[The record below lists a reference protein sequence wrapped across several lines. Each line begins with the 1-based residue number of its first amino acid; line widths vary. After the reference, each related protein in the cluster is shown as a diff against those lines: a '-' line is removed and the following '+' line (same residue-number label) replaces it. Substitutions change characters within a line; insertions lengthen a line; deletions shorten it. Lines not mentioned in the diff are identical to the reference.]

1 MAIPVGQYVIRENT
15 TTGFSTFNVG
25 DTLIVRNS
33 TSNNGIY
40 TINSITEDGTHSY
53 MGLTGPPVVNENQ
66 DGSDTSIELS
76 GIGKSGDKL
85 IALGD
90 EDAGTVNVWSYN
102 ASTDDDDA
110 GSNSG
115 TIYESGTTGVS
126 VGTSGWSANA
136 ISPVLKGSTSQF
148 IFTPGQSSLRV
159 CDANDLNTSIIKHFK
174 FYETRQFG
182 SSGSQASIYSR
193 GNFIGWQEH
202 SNFLGKPSS
211 GWFLGGGGQT
221 IAENANRPNPG
232 NSSVMPES
240 SCWGFSDTNGS
251 LSGTS
256 MNQHLSIDTHLLR
269 SLNLITS
276 NDTHGNGSYANFID
290 KRTRL
295 KTSEAKN
302 PTATQTYLKMDEGSL
317 SRVPTGAVIGLAN
330 NSGQIDQSVTFTSE
344 RMLVRNVEIENQRLY
359 VYRGYGSSAP
369 AEIDIDVYPYIV
381 QYGCGWNFT
390 VAWGDAGS
398 GSYMPGEYEFA
409 TSFVYDGDQE
419 SLLRTNEDLQA
430 NDTLRSFTIPDS
442 REFCELVVS
451 VMAFGPYPAR
461 VTGGRIYIREKEADD
476 DWHLLADIDLVK
488 GVRASLTS
496 KHTIWWH
503 WAANHGNNTD
513 AESGATIEEW
523 TNVSGVGQIPKDC
536 FSSRNPIRSKN
547 PSLETYN
554 AINNYYPDIRRI
566 SIGFLGESYKCSTVG
581 GERAWYGN
589 VKLRESSATI
599 NRYGDRVMY
608 SEFRKFD
615 TIPGFNYIN
624 ASEGDADD
632 IVELKYF
639 TDKLFIFKSNSL
651 HIWNVKHI
659 EATNWFPEQTIRK
672 TGGIGH
678 PCSAVSTSY
687 GIVWAN
693 LHGCWYHDGRK
704 VVNLIE
710 NKLKD
715 TEQDYHNFS
724 LSWATFV
731 KAHDENVKPMLMF
744 SPKEKQLYI
753 LRDPTGTSSGNTNRC
768 YIYNFISQSWVYND
782 SIFTNERAYTNPIL
796 DWNNNIVLA
805 YQASFDTGF
814 TLGSNFTDNDTD
826 IISSVDDTRLQGGS
840 TNWVVQ
846 GGGTFN
852 FDAGNDRLSHQ
863 HNANTNYEGMK
874 LPDANIDATIAGVV
888 YRIELNMWRGGDHDG
903 PLAAAS
909 FLVSFAG
916 TTVELGQISI
926 SETKYILDIQASSTG
941 ADFTI
946 THNVN
951 NNQIWYVGYASAKQL
966 SMDLNADADT
976 KIVAGDR
983 LKIDSEEF
991 FTISTNTDVQKDK
1004 ITAEPGYNSTTKAS
1018 HTAGTSLYTSKA
1030 VFQQLS
1036 PTSVNTGK
1044 PVFITKDFDFD
1055 EPDRVKKIYK
1065 IYITYMN
1072 SNSAALSSSISIAA
1086 DGSKTFATSSIA
1098 TPQSSIT
1105 YNISGS
1111 FQGSS
1116 TSGSN
1121 WNVAVFSFD
1130 YPFPCQSIS
1139 LKMNAG
1145 NAANG
1150 ISIND
1155 ITFEYR
1161 TINKRVS

>member
-1 MAIPVGQYVIRENT
+1 MAIPVGQYVKRENT
-15 TTGFSTFNVG
+15 ASGFSSFNVG
-25 DTLIVRNS
+25 DTLIVRES
-33 TSNNGIY
+33 ASNNGIY
-40 TINSITEDGTHSY
+40 TINSITNDGTHSY
-53 MGLTGPPVVNENQ
+53 MGLTGPPLVEENQ
-66 DGSDTSIELS
+66 DGTDTSIQLS

-90 EDAGTVNVWSYN
+90 EDAGTINVWSYN
-102 ASTDDDDA
+102 SSTDDDDA

-115 TIYESGTTGVS
+115 TIYESGTIGVS
-126 VGTSGWSANA
+126 VGTSGWTANA

-148 IFTPGQSSLRV
+148 IFTPGQSALRV

-182 SSGSQASIYSR
+182 SSGSQASTYSR
-193 GNFIGWQEH
+193 GSFTGWQEH
-202 SNFLGKPSS
+202 SNFLAKPSS
-211 GWFLGGGGQT
+211 GWFLGGGGNT
-221 IAENANRPNPG
+221 HAENQDRPQPG
-232 NSSVMPES
+232 NSNAAPES
-240 SCWGFSDTNGS
+240 KCWGFSFLNAYGFS
-251 LSGTS
+251 NSRG
-256 MNQHLSIDTHLLR
+256 QRLSIDTHLIR
-269 SLNLITS
+269 SLNLIEDS
-276 NDTHGNGSYANFID
+276 YGEGSYSTRIT
-290 KRTRL
+290 KRTML

-302 PTATQTYLKMDEGSL
+302 PSSSQTYLKMGEGSL

-330 NSGQIDQSVTFTSE
+330 ESGRVDQGVTFTSE

-359 VYRGYGSSAP
+359 VYRGYGSSTP

-390 VAWGDAGS
+390 VAWGNSGS

-430 NDTLRSFTIPDS
+430 DNTLRTFIIPDS

-451 VMAFGPYPAR
+451 VMACGPYPAR

-476 DWHLLADIDLVK
+476 DWHLLTDIDLVK
-488 GVRASLTS
+488 GVRSSLTG
-496 KHTIWWH
+496 KYTIWWH
-503 WAANHGNNTD
+503 WAANHGNNVD
-513 AESGATIEEW
+513 AESGSTIEEW
-523 TNVSGVGQIPKDC
+523 TNVSDVGQVPKDC
-536 FSSRNPIRSKN
+536 FSSRLPIRSKN
-547 PSLETYN
+547 PSIETYN
-554 AINNYYPDIRRI
+554 AINNYYPDIRRT
-566 SIGFLGESYKCSTVG
+566 SIGFVGESYKCSTIG

-589 VKLRESSATI
+589 VKLRESSATV

-608 SEFRKFD
+608 SEFRRFD

-651 HIWNVKHI
+651 HIWNVKHA
-659 EATNWFPEQTIRK
+659 EANNWFPEQTIRK

-687 GIVWAN
+687 GVVWAN

-704 VVNLIE
+704 VVNLTE
-710 NKLKD
+710 GKLKD
-715 TEQDYHNFS
+715 TEQDYHNLS
-724 LSWATFV
+724 SSWATFV
-731 KAHDENVKPMLMF
+731 KAQDEKVKPMLMF

-782 SIFTNERAYTNPIL
+782 SIFTNERAYTNSIL

-805 YQASFDTGF
+805 YEASFDTGF
-814 TLGSNFTDNDTD
+814 NLGSNFTDNDTD
-826 IISSVDDTRLQGGS
+826 IISSADDIRFQGGS
-840 TNWVVQ
+840 CNWAVQ

-852 FDAGNDRLSHQ
+852 FDTGNDRLSHS
-863 HNANTNYEGMK
+863 HNANTNQEGMK
-874 LPDANIDATIAGVV
+874 LPDANIDATIIGVV
-888 YRIELNMWRGGDHDG
+888 YRLELNLWRGGDHDED
-903 PLAAAS
+903 LHDTS
-909 FLVSFAG
+909 FFVSFAG
-916 TTVELGQISI
+916 TTVELGPITI
-926 SETKYILDIQASSTG
+926 VETKYTLDIQASSTG
-941 ADFTI
+941 ADLTI
-946 THNVN
+946 THGTN
-951 NNQIWYVGYASAKQL
+951 NSQTWYLGAASAKQIT
-966 SMDLNADADT
+966 MDLDADADT
-976 KIVAGDR
+976 KIVPGDR

-991 FTISTNTDVQKDK
+991 FVLGTNTDTQKDK

-1018 HTAGTSLYTSKA
+1018 HSSGADVYSTKA
-1030 VFQQLS
+1030 VFQQIS
-1036 PTSVNTGK
+1036 PTSVSTSK
-1044 PVFITKDFDFD
+1044 PMFVTKDFDFD

-1065 IYITYMN
+1065 IYVTYMN
-1072 SNSAALSSSISIAA
+1072 SNSSSLSPSISVAA
-1086 DGSKTFATSSIA
+1086 DGNKTFANSSIA

-1105 YNISGS
+1105 YDLSGL

-1121 WNVAVFSFD
+1121 WNVVVFSFD
-1130 YPFPCQSIS
+1130 NPFPCQSIS

-1145 NAANG
+1145 NSANG

>member
-1 MAIPVGQYVIRENT
+1 MTRPVGQYVKRENT
-15 TTGFSTFNVG
+15 TTAFSSFNVG
-25 DTLIVRNS
+25 DTLVVRNS

-53 MGLTGPPVVNENQ
+53 MGLTGPPLINENQ
-66 DGSDTSIELS
+66 DGTSTSIELS
-76 GIGKSGDKL
+76 SIGKSGDKL
-85 IALGD
+85 IAIGD
-90 EDAGTVNVWSYN
+90 EDAGTVNIWSYN
-102 ASTDDDDA
+102 SSTDDDDA

-115 TIYESGTTGVS
+115 TIYESGITGVT

-148 IFTPGQSSLRV
+148 IFTPGQSALRV
-159 CDANDLNTSIIKHFK
+159 CDSNDLNTSIVKHFK
-174 FYETRQFG
+174 FYETKQFG

-193 GNFIGWQEH
+193 GSFTGWQEH
-202 SNFLGKPSS
+202 SNFLGKPFG
-211 GWFLGGGGQT
+211 GWFLGGGGNT
-221 IAENANRPNPG
+221 NAENGDR
-232 NSSVMPES
+232 PES
-240 SCWGFSDTNGS
+240 GNQVNIPESEAWGFCDRPPLTDGTNQ
-251 LSGTS
+251 
-256 MNQHLSIDTHLLR
+256 NQYLSIDTHLIR
-269 SLNLITS
+269 SLNLMSSS
-276 NDTHGNGSYANFID
+276 NTNGNGSYSTYILNVT
-290 KRTRL
+290 KL
-295 KTSEAKN
+295 KTSEVKN
-302 PTATQTYLKMDEGSL
+302 PPAKQTYLKLDEGSL
-317 SRVPTGAVIGLAN
+317 SRVPIGSVIGLAN
-330 NSGQIDQSVTFTSE
+330 LSGRIDQGVTFTSE

-359 VYRGYGSSAP
+359 VYRGYGSSNP

-390 VAWGDAGS
+390 VSWGNVGS

-430 NDTLRSFTIPDS
+430 DDTLRTFIIPDS
-442 REFCELVVS
+442 REFCELKVS
-451 VMAFGPYPAR
+451 VMACGPYPAR
-461 VTGGRIYIREKEADD
+461 VTGGRIYIREKEGDE
-476 DWHLLADIDLVK
+476 DWHILADIDLVK

-513 AESGATIEEW
+513 AESGSAIEEW
-523 TNVSGVGQIPKDC
+523 TNVAGIGQIPKDC
-536 FSSRNPIRSKN
+536 FSSRLPIRSKN
-547 PSLETYN
+547 PSQETYN

-589 VKLRESSATI
+589 VKLREDSATI

-659 EATNWFPEQTIRK
+659 EANNWFPEQTIRK

-710 NKLKD
+710 GKLKD
-715 TEQDYHNFS
+715 TEQDYHNDS
-724 LSWATFV
+724 SSWATFV
-731 KAHDENVKPMLMF
+731 KTHGGNIKPMLMF

-753 LRDPTGTSSGNTNRC
+753 LRDPTGTISGNTNRC

-805 YQASFDTGF
+805 YEASFDTGF
-814 TLGSNFTDNDTD
+814 NLDTNFTSNDDD
-826 IISSVDDTRLQGGS
+826 IISSVDDIRLTGGS
-840 TNWVVQ
+840 SNWAVQ
-846 GGGTFN
+846 GSGTFA
-852 FDAGNDRLSHQ
+852 FDASNDRLSHS
-863 HNANTNYEGMK
+863 HNANTNQEGMK

-888 YRIELNMWRGGDHDG
+888 YRIELNLWRGGDHDDD
-903 PLAAAS
+903 LDDTS
-909 FLVSFAG
+909 FFVSFAG
-916 TTVELGQISI
+916 TTVELGPITI
-926 SETKYILDIQASSTG
+926 TETRYILDIEATSTG

-946 THNVN
+946 THGTN
-951 NNQIWYVGYASAKQL
+951 NSQTWYLGYASVKQI
-966 SMDLNADADT
+966 SMDLNADAET
-976 KIVAGDR
+976 KIIAGDR

-991 FTISTNTDVQKDK
+991 FVIGTNTDSHKDK
-1004 ITAEPGYNSTTKAS
+1004 ITITPGYNSTTKAS
-1018 HTAGTSLYTSKA
+1018 HSSGADVYTTKA
-1030 VFQQLS
+1030 VFQQIS
-1036 PTSVNTGK
+1036 PTSVNTSK
-1044 PVFITKDFDFD
+1044 PMFITKDFDFD

-1065 IYITYMN
+1065 IYVTYMN
-1072 SNSAALSSSISIAA
+1072 SNVSTLSPSISIAA

-1098 TPQSSIT
+1098 TPQSSTT

-1111 FQGSS
+1111 FRGSS

-1130 YPFPCQSIS
+1130 FPFPCQSIS

-1145 NAANG
+1145 DSANG

>member
-1 MAIPVGQYVIRENT
+1 MAIPVGQYVKRENT
-15 TTGFSTFNVG
+15 LTGFSSFNVG
-25 DTLIVRNS
+25 DTLIVRKS

-40 TINSITEDGTHSY
+40 TINSITNDGSHSY
-53 MGLTGPPVVNENQ
+53 MGLTGPPLINENQ

-85 IALGD
+85 IAIGD

-115 TIYESGTTGVS
+115 TIYESGTPGVS

-159 CDANDLNTSIIKHFK
+159 CDANDLNTSIVKHFK

-193 GNFIGWQEH
+193 GSFIGWQEH

-221 IAENANRPNPG
+221 TAENANRPNPG
-232 NSSVMPES
+232 NNTATPES
-240 SCWGFSDTNGS
+240 SCWGFSDTNATS
-251 LSGTS
+251 SGTNW
-256 MNQHLSIDTHLLR
+256 NQYLSIDTHLIR
-269 SLNLITS
+269 SLNLMSST
-276 NDTHGNGSYANFID
+276 NTHGNGSYSRFILD
-290 KRTRL
+290 VTKL

-317 SRVPTGAVIGLAN
+317 SRVPTGAVIGLADLN
-330 NSGQIDQSVTFTSE
+330 GRIDQAVTFTSE

-359 VYRGYGSSAP
+359 VYRGYGSSTP
-369 AEIDIDVYPYIV
+369 AAIDIATYPYIV

-390 VAWGDAGS
+390 VAWGNAGS

-419 SLLRTNEDLQA
+419 SLLRTNDDLQA
-430 NDTLRSFTIPDS
+430 DDTLRTFVIPDS
-442 REFCELVVS
+442 REFCELSVS
-451 VMAFGPYPAR
+451 VMACGPYPAR

-476 DWHLLADIDLVK
+476 DWHLLADINLVK
-488 GVRASLTS
+488 GVRASLTG
-496 KHTIWWH
+496 KYTIWWH

-513 AESGATIEEW
+513 AESGTTIEEW
-523 TNVSGVGQIPKDC
+523 TNVSGIGQIPKDC
-536 FSSRNPIRSKN
+536 FSSRLPIRSKN
-547 PSLETYN
+547 PSIETYN
-554 AINNYYPDIRRI
+554 TINNYYPDIRRI

-589 VKLRESSATI
+589 VKLREDSATI

-710 NKLKD
+710 GKLRD
-715 TEQDYHNFS
+715 TEADYHNS
-724 LSWATFV
+724 SSSWATFV

-744 SPKEKQLYI
+744 SPKEKQLYV
-753 LRDPTGTSSGNTNRC
+753 LRDSTGTSSGNTNRC

-814 TLGSNFTDNDTD
+814 DLGSNFTDNDTD
-826 IISSVDDTRLQGGS
+826 IITDTDDQRLNGSSC
-840 TNWVVQ
+840 NWVVQ

-852 FDAGNDRLSHQ
+852 FRADSDRLEHQ
-863 HNANTNYEGMK
+863 HGANTNQEGMR

-888 YRIELNMWRGGDHDG
+888 YRVELDLWRGGDHDED
-903 PLAAAS
+903 LHDTS
-909 FLVSFAG
+909 FFVSFAG
-916 TTVELGQISI
+916 TTVELGPITI
-926 SETKYILDIQASSTG
+926 VETRYTLDIQASSTG
-941 ADFTI
+941 ADLTI
-946 THNVN
+946 THATN
-951 NNQIWYVGYASAKQL
+951 NSEVWYLGYASARQIT
-966 SMDLNADADT
+966 MDLDANSHT
-976 KIVAGDR
+976 KIVSGDR

-991 FTISTNTDVQKDK
+991 LVIGTNTDSNQDK
-1004 ITAEPGYNSTTKAS
+1004 VTVEPGYNSTTKAS
-1018 HTAGTSLYTSKA
+1018 HNSGASIYSDKA
-1030 VFQQLS
+1030 VFQQIS

-1044 PVFITKDFDFD
+1044 PMFITKDFDFD

-1065 IYITYMN
+1065 IYVTYMN
-1072 SNSAALSSSISIAA
+1072 SHSATLSNPFKVAA
-1086 DGSKTFATSSIA
+1086 DGNTTFANSSIA
-1098 TPQSSIT
+1098 TPQSSNT
-1105 YNISGS
+1105 YALSGNLGGNVNS
-1111 FQGSS
+1111 
-1116 TSGSN
+1116 
-1121 WNVAVFSFD
+1121 WNVAVLSFD
-1130 YPFPCQSIS
+1130 APFLCQSIA
-1139 LKMNAG
+1139 LEFNGAG
-1145 NAANG
+1145 DVNG
-1150 ISIND
+1150 VSIND